1 MSEHDLQSAYFDWV
15 NIQAITDERY
25 KLIYA
30 NVNQNILLSKMPV
43 KQRYYILNYMK
54 KEGLKSGVPDVIIPF
69 HKIINDKI
77 YSNLY
82 IEFKSNKGKLSLF
95 QKAMINRLKKFNNAV
110 CVTNDLDKAIN
121 ATLIWLEK

>member
-1 MSEHDLQSAYFDWV
+1 VSEHDLQSAYFDWV
-15 NIQAITDERY
+15 KIKAITNEKY

-69 HKIINDKI
+69 HKIINNKI

-95 QKAMINRLKKFNNAV
+95 QKNMIARLKKYNNGV
-110 CVTNDLDKAIN
+110 CVTNDLDTAIN
-121 ATLIWLEK
+121 ATLHWIE